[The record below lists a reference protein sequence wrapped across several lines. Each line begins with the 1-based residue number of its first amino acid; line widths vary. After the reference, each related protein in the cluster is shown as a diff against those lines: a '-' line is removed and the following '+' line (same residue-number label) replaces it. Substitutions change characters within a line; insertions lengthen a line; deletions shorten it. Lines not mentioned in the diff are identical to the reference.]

1 MFETL
6 FSYPGVLRRHR
17 AGPFAVER
25 ATYLEGLAARGAARA
40 TVLRRANYCL
50 WIARELQRW
59 PQEHRFRVAEVEGLA
74 AAWAAGR
81 VARGHAAAPR
91 WPREHFGFAACDF
104 LKGLGRLIPSP
115 PPPPGRYD
123 DRVDAFIA
131 AQRQGP
137 WSSPATCENRRWHL
151 RRFLAY
157 LEQQGCGL
165 PSLTAEHLDAYLAH
179 TAQTWSRVS
188 LRSVASALRP
198 WLRHG
203 EAQGWVC
210 PGLADA
216 LLVPR
221 IYRHA
226 GLPLGP
232 TWDQVGRLIAEV
244 HGDDPLPLRDRAILL
259 LLAIYGFRSGEVR
272 RLRLDDLDWRRERL
286 RVVRSKS
293 GRSDTLPLAPAVG
306 HALARYLRHGRPRSC
321 SRTLFLTVRAPFR
334 PLSTGALY
342 HVVQHRLPPAPAPRT
357 GRGPH
362 ALRHACARR
371 LVDAGLSLKAVGD
384 HLGHRSPDAT
394 RLYTKVDLPA
404 LRRVALEDLGGLT

>member
-17 AGPFAVER
+17 EGPLATER
-25 ATYLEGLAARGAARA
+25 AAYLEGLAAQGVARA
-40 TVLRRANYCL
+40 TVLRRAGYCL
-50 WIARELQRW
+50 WMARELRRW
-59 PQEHRFRVAEVEGLA
+59 PPGHRFRVADVGALA

-81 VARGHAAAPR
+81 VAGGRAAAPR
-91 WPREHFGFAACDF
+91 WPREHCRVATTDF
-104 LKGLGRLIPSP
+104 LHALGRLVP
-115 PPPPGRYD
+115 PPTPPPGRYD
-123 DRVDAFIA
+123 AQVDEFVT

-137 WSSPATCENRRWHL
+137 WSSPATYANRRWHI

-157 LEQQGCGL
+157 LEQQGWGL
-165 PSLTAEHLDAYLAH
+165 ARLTAEHVDAYLAH

-188 LRSVASALRP
+188 LRSVASALRA
-198 WLRHG
+198 WLRHCDG
-203 EAQGWVC
+203 RGWVR
-210 PGLADA
+210 PGLANA

-221 IYRHA
+221 VYRHA

-244 HGDDPLPLRDRAILL
+244 HGEQPLELCDRAILL
-259 LLAIYGFRSGEVR
+259 LLAIYGLRSGEVR
-272 RLRLDDLDWRRERL
+272 RLRLDDIDWPRGRL
-286 RVVRSKS
+286 RIVRSKS
-293 GRSDTLPLAPAVG
+293 GRPDTLPLAPAVG
-306 HALARYLRHGRPRSC
+306 HALARYLRSGRPRSE

-342 HVVQHRLPPAPAPRT
+342 HVVQPRLVRVAAPRK

-362 ALRHACARR
+362 AVRHACARR
-371 LVDAGLSLKAVGD
+371 LVDAGLSLKEVGD

-394 RLYTKVDLPA
+394 RLYTKVDLTA
-404 LRRVALEDLGGLT
+404 LRLVALEDLGGLT